1 MAIISILSL
10 KTAYTKGRNIMA
22 LPPDS
27 IIINRKK
34 NSIIDSLFDSDDLE
48 PIVTKPKKSKK
59 SFQHELPEEPETE
72 SHRAL
77 ALQILGIFLALSS
90 VLLLLAL
97 ISYTPKDEANAD
109 MTLYDILSVL
119 KGDPAMQAK
128 SDTTQ
133 NWLGLFGAVFSHMMF
148 NGAIGYVG
156 IVFPFLGLLWS
167 KDVFFMGRIASRTL
181 KFTGLILLIT
191 GMVSGLLGTMQQIIP
206 SMANEWSGVLGQ
218 FEAFV
223 LSSLIGKVGSL
234 LFFMVALFL
243 TITLG
248 FGISI
253 KTTIETIIS
262 GFMKLSF
269 FIDKGIDVIQK
280 KKVPE
285 DRHPTEYI
293 EEEGLCIP
301 QTNKAV
307 FSPEP
312 DDEPAKII
320 RKRTQGLNQT
330 HNIDTDFSHKAPII
344 IRGQEQLEEEPM
356 FINVTRKQRAVPK
369 KTEPLPTIPVH
380 FKKEVQDSEMNE
392 HANSPLLTLN
402 VQEPIFNT
410 EDMSERDIEKV
421 RSLMQDEEISYEPP
435 TLDLLTQQH
444 EYVIN
449 VDDEELKEN
458 ARLLQEKLRTFKIEI
473 NDLQVTPGPVVTQY
487 EFVPAAG
494 IKISQIENLSDDIA
508 LALKARGIRIIA
520 PVPGRGTVAIE
531 IPNHNPSMVLF
542 SSIIKSSKF
551 HDVEQRLPL
560 ALGKTISGE
569 VYCAD
574 LTKMP
579 HLLIAGSTGAGK
591 SVGINTVICS
601 LLYKMH
607 PRDLKF
613 VIIDPK
619 RVEMTYYGL
628 MRNHFLALS
637 PDVDEQIITLPQN
650 AVAVLKSLCNEMM
663 NRYDIL
669 AKVGQR
675 NIVDYNTKL
684 AEGKFKESELELKK
698 LPYIVCII
706 DELADL
712 MLTAG
717 KEVEE
722 PIIRLA
728 QLARAVGIHM
738 IIATQRPSVD
748 VITGL
753 IKANFPARISYQV
766 ASKID
771 SRTIIDGTGADQL
784 LGNGDMLYLPG
795 GAPKPLRIQ
804 NSFLSTDEVENI
816 CMHIANQKGYSTPYM
831 LPTAIDKSAGLY
843 GGGSDSRDEL
853 FADAA
858 RIVVR
863 HQQGSTSL
871 LQRYLKVGYARAARI
886 MDELESAGIVGGP
899 NGSKGREVM
908 LDSEMELE
916 AYL

>member
-1 MAIISILSL
+1 
-10 KTAYTKGRNIMA
+10 
-22 LPPDS
+22 
-27 IIINRKK
+27 
-34 NSIIDSLFDSDDLE
+34 
-48 PIVTKPKKSKK
+48 
-59 SFQHELPEEPETE
+59 
-72 SHRAL
+72 
-77 ALQILGIFLALSS
+77 
-90 VLLLLAL
+90 
-97 ISYTPKDEANAD
+97 
-109 MTLYDILSVL
+109 
-119 KGDPAMQAK
+119 
-128 SDTTQ
+128 
-133 NWLGLFGAVFSHMMF
+133 
-148 NGAIGYVG
+148 
-156 IVFPFLGLLWS
+156 
-167 KDVFFMGRIASRTL
+167 
-181 KFTGLILLIT
+181 
-191 GMVSGLLGTMQQIIP
+191 
-206 SMANEWSGVLGQ
+206 
-218 FEAFV
+218 
-223 LSSLIGKVGSL
+223 
-234 LFFMVALFL
+234 
-243 TITLG
+243 
-248 FGISI
+248 
-253 KTTIETIIS
+253 
-262 GFMKLSF
+262 MKLSII
-269 FIDKGIDVIQK
+269 IDKGIDLLQK
-280 KKVPE
+280 KKISE
-285 DRHPTEYI
+285 EIDTEYN
-293 EEEGLCIP
+293 EEENSSVQ
-301 QTNKAV
+301 QTNKAIY
-307 FSPEP
+307 SPEP
-312 DDEPAKII
+312 DEEPAKII
-320 RKRTQGLNQT
+320 RKRTQGIAQPYSAETEFSNQ
-330 HNIDTDFSHKAPII
+330 APII

-356 FINVTRKQRAVPK
+356 FVNVTKKQRAVPK
-369 KTEPLPTIPVH
+369 KTEPLPTIPVQ
-380 FKKEVQDSEMNE
+380 FKKDIQHFEDIE
-392 HANSPLLTLN
+392 HDNSPSLTLN
-402 VQEPIFNT
+402 VQEPIINT
-410 EDMSERDIEKV
+410 EDMSERDIAKV
-421 RSLMQDEEISYEPP
+421 RSMIQDEEISYEPP
-435 TLDLLTQQH
+435 TLDLLTQQNEH
-444 EYVIN
+444 VIN

-574 LTKMP
+574 LAKMP

-698 LPYIVCII
+698 LPYIVCVI

-795 GAPKPLRIQ
+795 GAPKPVRIQ

-816 CMHIANQKGYSTPYM
+816 CRHIENQQGYSTPYM

-853 FADAA
+853 FPDAA

-886 MDELESAGIVGGP
+886 MDELESAGIVGAP

>member
-1 MAIISILSL
+1 
-10 KTAYTKGRNIMA
+10 MA

-48 PIVTKPKKSKK
+48 PIVSKPKKSKK
-59 SFQHELPEEPETE
+59 SSQPELPEEPETE

-77 ALQILGIFLALSS
+77 AMQILGIFMALSS

-109 MTLYDILSVL
+109 MTLYDIIAVL

-133 NWLGLFGAVFSHMMF
+133 NWLGLFGAVFSHLMF
-148 NGAIGYVG
+148 NGAIGYVA

-167 KDVFFMGRIASRTL
+167 KDVFFMERIASRTL
-181 KFTGLILLIT
+181 KFTGLILLIA
-191 GMVSGLLGTMQQIIP
+191 GVMSGLLGTMQQIIP
-206 SMANEWSGVLGQ
+206 SMANEWSGVFGQ

-234 LFFMVALFL
+234 LFFVVALFL

-253 KTTIETIIS
+253 KTSIETIIS
-262 GFMKLSF
+262 GFMKLSI
-269 FIDKGIDVIQK
+269 FIDKGIDFIQK
-280 KKVPE
+280 KKVAE
-285 DRHPTEYI
+285 EIDTEFK
-293 EEEGLCIP
+293 EEEDSFVQ
-301 QTNKAV
+301 QTNKAI

-320 RKRTQGLNQT
+320 RKKTQGLMQTSTVETDISNQ
-330 HNIDTDFSHKAPII
+330 APII

-356 FINVTRKQRAVPK
+356 FVNITKKQRAVPK
-369 KTEPLPTIPVH
+369 KTEPLPTIPVQ
-380 FKKEVQDSEMNE
+380 FKKDIQHFEDIE
-392 HANSPLLTLN
+392 HDNSPSLTLN
-402 VQEPIFNT
+402 VQEPIINT
-410 EDMSERDIEKV
+410 EDMSERDIAKV
-421 RSLMQDEEISYEPP
+421 RSMIHDEEISYEPP
-435 TLDLLTQQH
+435 TLDLLTQQNEH
-444 EYVIN
+444 VIN

-574 LTKMP
+574 LAKMP

-698 LPYIVCII
+698 LPYIVCVI

-795 GAPKPLRIQ
+795 GAPKPVRIQ

-816 CMHIANQKGYSTPYM
+816 CMHIANQQGYTTPYM

-853 FADAA
+853 FPDAA

-886 MDELESAGIVGGP
+886 MDELESAGIVGAP

>member
-1 MAIISILSL
+1 
-10 KTAYTKGRNIMA
+10 MA

-48 PIVTKPKKSKK
+48 PIVSKPNKSKK
-59 SFQHELPEEPETE
+59 SSQPELPEEPETE

-77 ALQILGIFLALSS
+77 AMQILGIFMALSS

-109 MTLYDILSVL
+109 MTLYDIIAVL

-133 NWLGLFGAVFSHMMF
+133 NWLGLFGAVFSHLMF
-148 NGAIGYVG
+148 NGAIGYVA

-167 KDVFFMGRIASRTL
+167 KDVFFMERIASRTL
-181 KFTGLILLIT
+181 KFTGLILLIS
-191 GMVSGLLGTMQQIIP
+191 GMISGLLGTMQQIIP
-206 SMANEWSGVLGQ
+206 SMANEWSGVFGQ

-234 LFFMVALFL
+234 LFFIVALFL

-253 KTTIETIIS
+253 KTSIETIIS
-262 GFMKLSF
+262 GFMKLSI
-269 FIDKGIDVIQK
+269 FIDKGIDFIQK
-280 KKVPE
+280 KKVQE
-285 DRHPTEYI
+285 EIDSESI
-293 EEEGLCIP
+293 EEEDSSVQ

-320 RKRTQGLNQT
+320 RKRTQGLMPT
-330 HNIDTDFSHKAPII
+330 PTAEADFSNQAPII

-356 FINVTRKQRAVPK
+356 FVNVTKKQRAVPK
-369 KTEPLPTIPVH
+369 KTEPLPTIPVQ
-380 FKKEVQDSEMNE
+380 FKKDIQHFEDIE
-392 HANSPLLTLN
+392 HDNSPSLTLN
-402 VQEPIFNT
+402 VQEPIINT
-410 EDMSERDIEKV
+410 EDMSERDIAKV
-421 RSLMQDEEISYEPP
+421 RSMIHDEEISYEPP
-435 TLDLLTQQH
+435 TLDLLTQQNEH
-444 EYVIN
+444 VIN

-574 LTKMP
+574 LAKMP

-698 LPYIVCII
+698 LPYIVCVI

-795 GAPKPLRIQ
+795 GAPKPVRIQ

-816 CMHIANQKGYSTPYM
+816 CMHIANQQGYTTPYM

-853 FADAA
+853 FPDAA

-886 MDELESAGIVGGP
+886 MDELESAGIVGAP

>member
-1 MAIISILSL
+1 
-10 KTAYTKGRNIMA
+10 MA

-34 NSIIDSLFDSDDLE
+34 NSIIDSLFESDDVD
-48 PIVTKPKKSKK
+48 PIVSKPKKSKK
-59 SFQHELPEEPETE
+59 TVQPEMPNEQEPE

-77 ALQILGIFLALSS
+77 AMQILGIFMAMSS
-90 VLLLLAL
+90 VLLFLAL

-109 MTLYDILSVL
+109 MTVYDIISVL

-133 NWLGLFGAVFSHMMF
+133 NWLGLFGAVFSHLMF
-148 NGAIGYVG
+148 NGAIGYIG
-156 IVFPFLGLLWS
+156 IIFPFLGLIWA
-167 KDVFFMGRIASRTL
+167 KDVFFIERVASKTL
-181 KFTGLILLIT
+181 KFTGLMIVIA
-191 GMVSGLLGTMQQIIP
+191 GMISGLFGTLQLIFS
-206 SMANEWSGVLGQ
+206 SMPNEWSGVLGQ
-218 FEAFV
+218 FEAYV
-223 LSSLIGKVGSL
+223 LSSLIGKIGSL
-234 LFFMVALFL
+234 LLFMVALFL
-243 TITLG
+243 TISLG

-253 KTTIETIIS
+253 KTTIEYIIS
-262 GFMKLSF
+262 GFTKLSII
-269 FIDKGIDVIQK
+269 IDKGLDFFMK
-280 KKVPE
+280 KNPDMELHDTLEE
-285 DRHPTEYI
+285 DLS
-293 EEEGLCIP
+293 EEEKTVSAKRIYM
-301 QTNKAV
+301 A
-307 FSPEP
+307 PEE
-312 DDEPAKII
+312 DEEPARII
-320 RKRTQGLNQT
+320 RKRTQGLSLTNSMDIDST
-330 HNIDTDFSHKAPII
+330 HQSPLI
-344 IRGQEQLEEEPM
+344 IRGQNHIEDEPM
-356 FINVTRKQRAVPK
+356 FVSIAKKERPMPK
-369 KTEPLPTIPVH
+369 KTEPLTTIPVQVQ
-380 FKKEVQDSEMNE
+380 KEKEAFQEIEGD
-392 HANSPLLTLN
+392 NSPSLTLN
-402 VQEPIFNT
+402 VQEPIINT
-410 EDMSERDIEKV
+410 EDMTERDIAKV
-421 RSLMQDEEISYEPP
+421 RSMLHDEEISYEPP

-444 EYVIN
+444 EHVIN

-574 LTKMP
+574 LAKMP

-650 AVAVLKSLCNEMM
+650 AVTVLKSLCNEMM

-684 AEGKFKESELELKK
+684 AEGKFKDSELELKK
-698 LPYIVCII
+698 LPYIVCVI

-795 GAPKPLRIQ
+795 GAPKPVRIQ

-816 CMHIANQKGYSTPYM
+816 CMHIANQQGYTTPYM
-831 LPTAIDKSAGLY
+831 LPTAIDKNASVL

-858 RIVVR
+858 RVVVR

-886 MDELESAGIVGGP
+886 MDELEAAGIVGAP

>member
-1 MAIISILSL
+1 
-10 KTAYTKGRNIMA
+10 MA

-34 NSIIDSLFDSDDLE
+34 NSIIDSLFDSDDLD

-59 SFQHELPEEPETE
+59 SSQPELPEEPGTE
-72 SHRAL
+72 SQRAL
-77 ALQILGIFLALSS
+77 AMQILGIFMALSS

-109 MTLYDILSVL
+109 MTLYDIIAVL

-148 NGAIGYVG
+148 NGAIGYIA

-167 KDVFFMGRIASRTL
+167 KDMFFMERIASRTL
-181 KFTGLILLIT
+181 KFTGLILLIA
-191 GMVSGLLGTMQQIIP
+191 GMISGLLGTMQQIIP

-262 GFMKLSF
+262 GFMKLSII
-269 FIDKGIDVIQK
+269 IDKGIDLLQK
-280 KKVPE
+280 KKISE
-285 DRHPTEYI
+285 EIDTEYN
-293 EEEGLCIP
+293 EEENSSVQ
-301 QTNKAV
+301 QTNKAIY
-307 FSPEP
+307 SPEP
-312 DDEPAKII
+312 DEEPAKII
-320 RKRTQGLNQT
+320 RKRTQGIAQQYSAE
-330 HNIDTDFSHKAPII
+330 TDFSNQAPII

-356 FINVTRKQRAVPK
+356 FVNIAKKQRAVPK
-369 KTEPLPTIPVH
+369 KTDPLPTIPVQ
-380 FKKEVQDSEMNE
+380 FKKDIQDSEVMN
-392 HANSPLLTLN
+392 HDNSPSLTLN
-402 VQEPIFNT
+402 VQEPIINT
-410 EDMSERDIEKV
+410 EDMSERDIAKV
-421 RSLMQDEEISYEPP
+421 RSMMQDEEISYEPP

-444 EYVIN
+444 EHVIN

-574 LTKMP
+574 LAKMP

-698 LPYIVCII
+698 LPYIVCVI

-795 GAPKPLRIQ
+795 GAPKPVRIQ

-816 CMHIANQKGYSTPYM
+816 CMHIANQQGYTTPYM

-853 FADAA
+853 FPDAA

-886 MDELESAGIVGGP
+886 MDELESAGIVGAP

>member
-1 MAIISILSL
+1 
-10 KTAYTKGRNIMA
+10 MA

-34 NSIIDSLFDSDDLE
+34 NSIIDSLFDSDDLD

-59 SFQHELPEEPETE
+59 SSQPELPEEPGTE
-72 SHRAL
+72 SQRAL
-77 ALQILGIFLALSS
+77 AMQILGIFMALSS

-109 MTLYDILSVL
+109 MTLYDIIAVL

-148 NGAIGYVG
+148 NGAIGYVA

-167 KDVFFMGRIASRTL
+167 KDMFFMERIASRTL
-181 KFTGLILLIT
+181 KFTGLILLIA
-191 GMVSGLLGTMQQIIP
+191 GMISGLLGTMQQIIP

-234 LFFMVALFL
+234 LFFLVALFL

-262 GFMKLSF
+262 GFMKLSII
-269 FIDKGIDVIQK
+269 IDKGIDLLQK
-280 KKVPE
+280 KKISE
-285 DRHPTEYI
+285 EIDTEYN
-293 EEEGLCIP
+293 EEENSSVQ
-301 QTNKAV
+301 QTNKAIY
-307 FSPEP
+307 SPEP
-312 DDEPAKII
+312 DEEPAKII
-320 RKRTQGLNQT
+320 RKRTQGIAQPYSAETEFSNQ
-330 HNIDTDFSHKAPII
+330 APII

-356 FINVTRKQRAVPK
+356 FVNIAKKQRAVPK
-369 KTEPLPTIPVH
+369 KTDPLPTIPVQ
-380 FKKEVQDSEMNE
+380 FKKDIQDSEVMN
-392 HANSPLLTLN
+392 HDNSPSLTLN
-402 VQEPIFNT
+402 VQEPIINT
-410 EDMSERDIEKV
+410 EDMSERDIAKV
-421 RSLMQDEEISYEPP
+421 RSMMQDEEISYEPP

-444 EYVIN
+444 EHVIN

-574 LTKMP
+574 LAKMP

-698 LPYIVCII
+698 LPYIVCVI

-795 GAPKPLRIQ
+795 GAPKPVRIQ

-816 CMHIANQKGYSTPYM
+816 CRHIENQQGYSTPYM

-853 FADAA
+853 FPDAA

-886 MDELESAGIVGGP
+886 MDELESAGIVGAP

>member
-1 MAIISILSL
+1 
-10 KTAYTKGRNIMA
+10 MA

-34 NSIIDSLFDSDDLE
+34 NSIIDSLFDSDELE
-48 PIVTKPKKSKK
+48 PIISKPKKSKK
-59 SFQHELPEEPETE
+59 SSQPELPEEPETE

-77 ALQILGIFLALSS
+77 AMQILGIFMALSS

-109 MTLYDILSVL
+109 MTLYDIIAVL

-133 NWLGLFGAVFSHMMF
+133 NWLGLFGAVFSHLMF
-148 NGAIGYVG
+148 NGAIGYVA

-167 KDVFFMGRIASRTL
+167 KDVFFMERIASRTL
-181 KFTGLILLIT
+181 KFTGLILLIS
-191 GMVSGLLGTMQQIIP
+191 GMISGLLGTMQQIIP
-206 SMANEWSGVLGQ
+206 SMANEWCGVFGQ

-234 LFFMVALFL
+234 LFFIVALFL

-253 KTTIETIIS
+253 KTSIETIIS
-262 GFMKLSF
+262 GFMKLSIV
-269 FIDKGIDVIQK
+269 IDKGIDFIQK
-280 KKVPE
+280 KKVAE
-285 DRHPTEYI
+285 ETDIEFK
-293 EEEGLCIP
+293 EEEDSFVQ
-301 QTNKAV
+301 QTKKAI

-320 RKRTQGLNQT
+320 RKRTQGLTQT
-330 HNIDTDFSHKAPII
+330 STTETDFSNQAPII

-356 FINVTRKQRAVPK
+356 FVNITKKQRAVPK
-369 KTEPLPTIPVH
+369 KTEPLPTIPVQ
-380 FKKEVQDSEMNE
+380 FKKDIQHFEDLEQD
-392 HANSPLLTLN
+392 NSPSLTLN
-402 VQEPIFNT
+402 VQEPIINT
-410 EDMSERDIEKV
+410 EDMSERDIAKV
-421 RSLMQDEEISYEPP
+421 RSMIQDEEISYEPP
-435 TLDLLTQQH
+435 TLDLLTQQNEH
-444 EYVIN
+444 VIN

-574 LTKMP
+574 LAKMP

-698 LPYIVCII
+698 LPYIVCVI

-795 GAPKPLRIQ
+795 GAPKPVRIQ

-816 CMHIANQKGYSTPYM
+816 CMHIANQQGYTTPYM

-853 FADAA
+853 FPDAA

-886 MDELESAGIVGGP
+886 MDELESAGIVGAP

>member
-1 MAIISILSL
+1 
-10 KTAYTKGRNIMA
+10 MA

-34 NSIIDSLFDSDDLE
+34 NSIIDSLFDSDDLD
-48 PIVTKPKKSKK
+48 PIVSKPKKSKK
-59 SFQHELPEEPETE
+59 SSQPELPEEPGTE
-72 SHRAL
+72 SQRAL
-77 ALQILGIFLALSS
+77 AMQILGIFMALSS

-109 MTLYDILSVL
+109 MTLYDIIAVL

-148 NGAIGYVG
+148 NGAIGYIA

-167 KDVFFMGRIASRTL
+167 KDMFFMERIASRTL
-181 KFTGLILLIT
+181 KFTGLILLIA
-191 GMVSGLLGTMQQIIP
+191 GMISGLLGTMQQIIP

-234 LFFMVALFL
+234 LFFLVALFL

-253 KTTIETIIS
+253 KNSIETIIS
-262 GFMKLSF
+262 GFMKLSII
-269 FIDKGIDVIQK
+269 IDKGIDLLQK
-280 KKVPE
+280 KKISE
-285 DRHPTEYI
+285 EIDTEYN
-293 EEEGLCIP
+293 EEENSSVQ
-301 QTNKAV
+301 QTNKAIY
-307 FSPEP
+307 SPEP
-312 DDEPAKII
+312 DEEPAKII
-320 RKRTQGLNQT
+320 RKRTQGIAQPYSAETEFSNQ
-330 HNIDTDFSHKAPII
+330 APII

-356 FINVTRKQRAVPK
+356 FVNIAKKQRAVPK
-369 KTEPLPTIPVH
+369 KTDPLPTIPVQ
-380 FKKEVQDSEMNE
+380 FKKDIQDSEVMN
-392 HANSPLLTLN
+392 HDNSPSLTLN
-402 VQEPIFNT
+402 VQEPIINT
-410 EDMSERDIEKV
+410 EDMSERDIAKV
-421 RSLMQDEEISYEPP
+421 RSMMQDEEISYEPP

-444 EYVIN
+444 EHVIN

-574 LTKMP
+574 LAKMP

-698 LPYIVCII
+698 LPYIVCVI

-795 GAPKPLRIQ
+795 GAPKPVRIQ

-816 CMHIANQKGYSTPYM
+816 CRHIENQQGYSTPYM

-853 FADAA
+853 FPDAA

-886 MDELESAGIVGGP
+886 MDELESAGIVGAP

>member
-1 MAIISILSL
+1 
-10 KTAYTKGRNIMA
+10 MA

-48 PIVTKPKKSKK
+48 PIVSKPKKSKK
-59 SFQHELPEEPETE
+59 SSQPELPEEPETE

-77 ALQILGIFLALSS
+77 AMQILGIFMALSS

-109 MTLYDILSVL
+109 MTLYDIIAVL

-133 NWLGLFGAVFSHMMF
+133 NWLGLFGAVFSHLMF
-148 NGAIGYVG
+148 NGAIGYVA
-156 IVFPFLGLLWS
+156 IIFPFLGLLWS
-167 KDVFFMGRIASRTL
+167 KDVFFMERIASRTL
-181 KFTGLILLIT
+181 KFTGLILLIS
-191 GMVSGLLGTMQQIIP
+191 GMISGLLGTMQQIIP
-206 SMANEWSGVLGQ
+206 SMANEWSGVFGQ

-253 KTTIETIIS
+253 KTSIETIIS
-262 GFMKLSF
+262 GFMKLSIV
-269 FIDKGIDVIQK
+269 IDKGIDFIQK
-280 KKVPE
+280 KKVQE
-285 DRHPTEYI
+285 EIDSEFI
-293 EEEGLCIP
+293 EEEDSSVQ

-320 RKRTQGLNQT
+320 RKRTQGLTQT
-330 HNIDTDFSHKAPII
+330 STAETDFSNQAPII
-344 IRGQEQLEEEPM
+344 IRGQEQFEEEPM
-356 FINVTRKQRAVPK
+356 FVNVTKKQRAVPK
-369 KTEPLPTIPVH
+369 KTEPLPTIPVQ
-380 FKKEVQDSEMNE
+380 FKKDIQHFEDIE
-392 HANSPLLTLN
+392 HDNSPSLTLN
-402 VQEPIFNT
+402 VQEPIINT
-410 EDMSERDIEKV
+410 EDMSERDIAKV
-421 RSLMQDEEISYEPP
+421 RSMIQDEEISYEPP
-435 TLDLLTQQH
+435 TLDLLTQQNEH
-444 EYVIN
+444 VIN

-574 LTKMP
+574 LAKMP

-698 LPYIVCII
+698 LPYIVCVI

-795 GAPKPLRIQ
+795 GAPKPVRIQ

-816 CMHIANQKGYSTPYM
+816 CMHIANQQGYTTPYM

-853 FADAA
+853 FPDAA

-886 MDELESAGIVGGP
+886 MDELESAGIVGAP

>member
-1 MAIISILSL
+1 
-10 KTAYTKGRNIMA
+10 MA

-34 NSIIDSLFDSDDLE
+34 NSIIDSLFDSDDLD

-59 SFQHELPEEPETE
+59 SSQPELPEEPGTE
-72 SHRAL
+72 SQRAL
-77 ALQILGIFLALSS
+77 AMQILGIFMALSS

-109 MTLYDILSVL
+109 MTLYDIIAVL

-148 NGAIGYVG
+148 NGAIGYIA

-167 KDVFFMGRIASRTL
+167 KDMFFMERIASRTL
-181 KFTGLILLIT
+181 KFTGLILLIA
-191 GMVSGLLGTMQQIIP
+191 GMISGLLGTMQQIIP

-234 LFFMVALFL
+234 LFFLVALFL

-262 GFMKLSF
+262 GFMKLSII
-269 FIDKGIDVIQK
+269 IDKGIDLLQK
-280 KKVPE
+280 KKISE
-285 DRHPTEYI
+285 EIDTEYN
-293 EEEGLCIP
+293 EEENSSVQ
-301 QTNKAV
+301 QTNKAIY
-307 FSPEP
+307 SPEP
-312 DDEPAKII
+312 DEEPAKII
-320 RKRTQGLNQT
+320 RKRTQGIAQPYSAETEFSNQ
-330 HNIDTDFSHKAPII
+330 APII

-356 FINVTRKQRAVPK
+356 FVNVTKKQRAVPK
-369 KTEPLPTIPVH
+369 KTEPLPTIPVQ
-380 FKKEVQDSEMNE
+380 FKKDIQHFEDIE
-392 HANSPLLTLN
+392 HDNSPSLTLN
-402 VQEPIFNT
+402 VQEPIINT
-410 EDMSERDIEKV
+410 EDMSERDIAKV
-421 RSLMQDEEISYEPP
+421 RSMIQDEEISYEPP
-435 TLDLLTQQH
+435 TLDLLTQQNEH
-444 EYVIN
+444 VIN

-574 LTKMP
+574 LAKMP

-698 LPYIVCII
+698 LPYIVCVI

-795 GAPKPLRIQ
+795 GAPKPVRIQ

-816 CMHIANQKGYSTPYM
+816 CRHIENQQGYSTPYM

-853 FADAA
+853 FPDAA

-886 MDELESAGIVGGP
+886 MDELESAGIVGAP

>member
-1 MAIISILSL
+1 
-10 KTAYTKGRNIMA
+10 MA

-34 NSIIDSLFDSDDLE
+34 NSIIDSLFDSDELE
-48 PIVTKPKKSKK
+48 PIISKPKKSKK
-59 SFQHELPEEPETE
+59 SSQPELPEEPETE

-77 ALQILGIFLALSS
+77 AMQILGIFMALSS

-109 MTLYDILSVL
+109 MTLYDIIAVL

-133 NWLGLFGAVFSHMMF
+133 NWLGLFGAVFSHLMF
-148 NGAIGYVG
+148 NGAIGYVA

-167 KDVFFMGRIASRTL
+167 KDVFFMERIASRTL
-181 KFTGLILLIT
+181 KFTGLILLIS
-191 GMVSGLLGTMQQIIP
+191 GMISGLLGTMQQIIP
-206 SMANEWSGVLGQ
+206 SMANEWSGVFGQ

-234 LFFMVALFL
+234 LFFIVALFL

-253 KTTIETIIS
+253 KTSIETIIS
-262 GFMKLSF
+262 GFMKLLIV
-269 FIDKGIDVIQK
+269 IDKGIDFIQK
-280 KKVPE
+280 KKVAE
-285 DRHPTEYI
+285 ETDIEFK
-293 EEEGLCIP
+293 EEEDSSVQ
-301 QTNKAV
+301 QTNKAI

-320 RKRTQGLNQT
+320 RKRTQGLTQT
-330 HNIDTDFSHKAPII
+330 STTETDFSNHAPII

-356 FINVTRKQRAVPK
+356 FVNITKKQRAVPK
-369 KTEPLPTIPVH
+369 KTEPLPTIPVQ
-380 FKKEVQDSEMNE
+380 FKKDIQHFEDLEQD
-392 HANSPLLTLN
+392 NSPSLTLN
-402 VQEPIFNT
+402 VQEPIINT
-410 EDMSERDIEKV
+410 EDMSERDIAKV
-421 RSLMQDEEISYEPP
+421 RSMIQDEEISYEPP
-435 TLDLLTQQH
+435 TLDLLTQQNEH
-444 EYVIN
+444 VIN

-574 LTKMP
+574 LAKMP

-698 LPYIVCII
+698 LPYIVCVI

-795 GAPKPLRIQ
+795 GAPKPVRIQ

-816 CMHIANQKGYSTPYM
+816 CRHIENQQGYSTPYM

-853 FADAA
+853 FPDAA

-886 MDELESAGIVGGP
+886 MDELESAGIVGAP

>member
-1 MAIISILSL
+1 MI
-10 KTAYTKGRNIMA
+10 
-22 LPPDS
+22 
-27 IIINRKK
+27 
-34 NSIIDSLFDSDDLE
+34 
-48 PIVTKPKKSKK
+48 
-59 SFQHELPEEPETE
+59 
-72 SHRAL
+72 
-77 ALQILGIFLALSS
+77 
-90 VLLLLAL
+90 
-97 ISYTPKDEANAD
+97 
-109 MTLYDILSVL
+109 
-119 KGDPAMQAK
+119 
-128 SDTTQ
+128 
-133 NWLGLFGAVFSHMMF
+133 
-148 NGAIGYVG
+148 
-156 IVFPFLGLLWS
+156 
-167 KDVFFMGRIASRTL
+167 
-181 KFTGLILLIT
+181 
-191 GMVSGLLGTMQQIIP
+191 SGLLGTMQQIIP

-262 GFMKLSF
+262 GFMKLSII
-269 FIDKGIDVIQK
+269 IDKGIDLLQK
-280 KKVPE
+280 KKISE
-285 DRHPTEYI
+285 EIDTEYN
-293 EEEGLCIP
+293 EEENSSVQ
-301 QTNKAV
+301 QTNKAIY
-307 FSPEP
+307 SPEP
-312 DDEPAKII
+312 DEEPAKII
-320 RKRTQGLNQT
+320 RKRTQGIAQPYSAETEFSNQ
-330 HNIDTDFSHKAPII
+330 APII

-356 FINVTRKQRAVPK
+356 FVNVTKKQRAVPK
-369 KTEPLPTIPVH
+369 KTEPLPTIPVQ
-380 FKKEVQDSEMNE
+380 FKKDIQHFEDIE
-392 HANSPLLTLN
+392 HDNSPSLTLN
-402 VQEPIFNT
+402 VQEPIINT
-410 EDMSERDIEKV
+410 EDMSERDIAKV
-421 RSLMQDEEISYEPP
+421 RSMIQDEEISYEPP
-435 TLDLLTQQH
+435 TLDLLTQQNEH
-444 EYVIN
+444 VIN

-574 LTKMP
+574 LAKMP

-698 LPYIVCII
+698 LPYIVCVI

-795 GAPKPLRIQ
+795 GAPKPVRIQ

-816 CMHIANQKGYSTPYM
+816 CMHIANQQGYSTPYM

-853 FADAA
+853 FPDAA

-886 MDELESAGIVGGP
+886 MDELESAGIVGAP

>member
-1 MAIISILSL
+1 
-10 KTAYTKGRNIMA
+10 MA

-34 NSIIDSLFDSDDLE
+34 NSIIDSLFDSDDLD

-59 SFQHELPEEPETE
+59 SSQPELPEEPGNE
-72 SHRAL
+72 SQRAL
-77 ALQILGIFLALSS
+77 AMQILGIFMALSS

-109 MTLYDILSVL
+109 MTLYDIIAVL

-148 NGAIGYVG
+148 NGAIGYIA

-167 KDVFFMGRIASRTL
+167 KDMFFMERIASRTL
-181 KFTGLILLIT
+181 KFTGLILLIA
-191 GMVSGLLGTMQQIIP
+191 GMISGLLGTIQQIIP

-234 LFFMVALFL
+234 LFFLVALFL

-262 GFMKLSF
+262 GFMKLSII
-269 FIDKGIDVIQK
+269 IDKGIDLLQK
-280 KKVPE
+280 KK
-285 DRHPTEYI
+285 I
-293 EEEGLCIP
+293 AEEVLVEFNEEVDSSIQ

-307 FSPEP
+307 YSPEP
-312 DDEPAKII
+312 DEEPAKII
-320 RKRTQGLNQT
+320 RKRTQGIAQQYSAETEFSNQ
-330 HNIDTDFSHKAPII
+330 APII

-356 FINVTRKQRAVPK
+356 FVNIAKKQRAVPK
-369 KTEPLPTIPVH
+369 KTDPLPTIPVQ
-380 FKKEVQDSEMNE
+380 FKKDIQDSEVMN
-392 HANSPLLTLN
+392 HDNSPSLTLN
-402 VQEPIFNT
+402 VQEPIINT
-410 EDMSERDIEKV
+410 EDMSERDIAKV
-421 RSLMQDEEISYEPP
+421 RSMMQDEEISYEPP

-444 EYVIN
+444 EHVIN

-574 LTKMP
+574 LAKMP

-698 LPYIVCII
+698 LPYIVCVI

-795 GAPKPLRIQ
+795 GAPKPVRIQ

-816 CMHIANQKGYSTPYM
+816 CMHIANQQGYTTPYM

-853 FADAA
+853 FPDAA

-886 MDELESAGIVGGP
+886 MDELESAGIVGAP

>member
-1 MAIISILSL
+1 M
-10 KTAYTKGRNIMA
+10 
-22 LPPDS
+22 
-27 IIINRKK
+27 
-34 NSIIDSLFDSDDLE
+34 
-48 PIVTKPKKSKK
+48 
-59 SFQHELPEEPETE
+59 
-72 SHRAL
+72 
-77 ALQILGIFLALSS
+77 
-90 VLLLLAL
+90 
-97 ISYTPKDEANAD
+97 
-109 MTLYDILSVL
+109 
-119 KGDPAMQAK
+119 
-128 SDTTQ
+128 
-133 NWLGLFGAVFSHMMF
+133 
-148 NGAIGYVG
+148 
-156 IVFPFLGLLWS
+156 
-167 KDVFFMGRIASRTL
+167 
-181 KFTGLILLIT
+181 
-191 GMVSGLLGTMQQIIP
+191 
-206 SMANEWSGVLGQ
+206 
-218 FEAFV
+218 
-223 LSSLIGKVGSL
+223 
-234 LFFMVALFL
+234 
-243 TITLG
+243 
-248 FGISI
+248 
-253 KTTIETIIS
+253 
-262 GFMKLSF
+262 
-269 FIDKGIDVIQK
+269 
-280 KKVPE
+280 
-285 DRHPTEYI
+285 
-293 EEEGLCIP
+293 
-301 QTNKAV
+301 
-307 FSPEP
+307 
-312 DDEPAKII
+312 
-320 RKRTQGLNQT
+320 
-330 HNIDTDFSHKAPII
+330 
-344 IRGQEQLEEEPM
+344 
-356 FINVTRKQRAVPK
+356 
-369 KTEPLPTIPVH
+369 
-380 FKKEVQDSEMNE
+380 
-392 HANSPLLTLN
+392 
-402 VQEPIFNT
+402 
-410 EDMSERDIEKV
+410 
-421 RSLMQDEEISYEPP
+421 
-435 TLDLLTQQH
+435 
-444 EYVIN
+444 
-449 VDDEELKEN
+449 
-458 ARLLQEKLRTFKIEI
+458 
-473 NDLQVTPGPVVTQY
+473 VTQY

>member
-1 MAIISILSL
+1 
-10 KTAYTKGRNIMA
+10 MA

-34 NSIIDSLFDSDDLE
+34 NSIIDSLFESDDLE
-48 PIVTKPKKSKK
+48 PIVSKPKKSKK
-59 SFQHELPEEPETE
+59 SSQPELPEEPETE

-77 ALQILGIFLALSS
+77 AMQILGIFMALSS

-109 MTLYDILSVL
+109 MTLYDIIAVL

-133 NWLGLFGAVFSHMMF
+133 NWLGLFGAVFSHLMF
-148 NGAIGYVG
+148 NGAIGYVA

-167 KDVFFMGRIASRTL
+167 KDVFFMERIASRTL
-181 KFTGLILLIT
+181 KFTGLILLIA
-191 GMVSGLLGTMQQIIP
+191 GVMSGLLGTMQQIIP
-206 SMANEWSGVLGQ
+206 SMANEWSGVFGQ

-234 LFFMVALFL
+234 LFFVVALFL

-253 KTTIETIIS
+253 KTSIETIIS
-262 GFMKLSF
+262 GFMKLSN
-269 FIDKGIDVIQK
+269 FIDKGIDFIQK
-280 KKVPE
+280 KKVQE
-285 DRHPTEYI
+285 EIDSEFI
-293 EEEGLCIP
+293 EEEDSSVQ

-320 RKRTQGLNQT
+320 RKRTQGLTQT
-330 HNIDTDFSHKAPII
+330 STAETDFSNQAPII

-356 FINVTRKQRAVPK
+356 FVNITKKQRAVPK
-369 KTEPLPTIPVH
+369 KTEPLPTIPVQ
-380 FKKEVQDSEMNE
+380 FKKDIQHFEDIE
-392 HANSPLLTLN
+392 HDNSPSLTLN
-402 VQEPIFNT
+402 VQEPIINT
-410 EDMSERDIEKV
+410 EDMSERDIAKV
-421 RSLMQDEEISYEPP
+421 RSMIHDEEISYEPP
-435 TLDLLTQQH
+435 TLDLLTQQNEH
-444 EYVIN
+444 VIN

-574 LTKMP
+574 LAKMP

-698 LPYIVCII
+698 LPYIVCVI

-795 GAPKPLRIQ
+795 GAPKPVRIQ

-816 CMHIANQKGYSTPYM
+816 CMHIANQQGYTTPYM

-853 FADAA
+853 FPDAA

-886 MDELESAGIVGGP
+886 MDELESAGIVGAP

>member
-1 MAIISILSL
+1 
-10 KTAYTKGRNIMA
+10 MA

-48 PIVTKPKKSKK
+48 PIVSKPKKSKK
-59 SFQHELPEEPETE
+59 SSQPELPEEPETE

-77 ALQILGIFLALSS
+77 AMQILGIFMALSS

-109 MTLYDILSVL
+109 MTLYDIIAVL

-133 NWLGLFGAVFSHMMF
+133 NWLGLFGAVFSHLMF
-148 NGAIGYVG
+148 NGAIGYVA
-156 IVFPFLGLLWS
+156 IIFPFLGLLWS
-167 KDVFFMGRIASRTL
+167 KDVFFMERIASRTL
-181 KFTGLILLIT
+181 KFTGLILLIS
-191 GMVSGLLGTMQQIIP
+191 GMISGLLGTMQQIIP
-206 SMANEWSGVLGQ
+206 SMANEWSGVFGQ

-253 KTTIETIIS
+253 RTSIETIIS
-262 GFMKLSF
+262 GFMKLSN
-269 FIDKGIDVIQK
+269 FIDKGIDLIQK
-280 KKVPE
+280 KKVQE
-285 DRHPTEYI
+285 KIDSEFI
-293 EEEGLCIP
+293 EEEDSSVQ

-320 RKRTQGLNQT
+320 RKRTQGLMQT
-330 HNIDTDFSHKAPII
+330 STAVTDFSNQAPII

-356 FINVTRKQRAVPK
+356 FVNITKKQRAVPK
-369 KTEPLPTIPVH
+369 KTEPLPTIPVQ
-380 FKKEVQDSEMNE
+380 FKKDIQHFDDIE
-392 HANSPLLTLN
+392 HDNSPSLTLN
-402 VQEPIFNT
+402 VQEPIINT
-410 EDMSERDIEKV
+410 EDMSERDIAKV
-421 RSLMQDEEISYEPP
+421 RSMIHDEEISYEPP
-435 TLDLLTQQH
+435 TLDLLTQQNEH
-444 EYVIN
+444 VIN

-574 LTKMP
+574 LAKMP

-698 LPYIVCII
+698 LPYIVCVI

-795 GAPKPLRIQ
+795 GAPKPVRIQ

-816 CMHIANQKGYSTPYM
+816 CMHIANQQGYTTPYM

-853 FADAA
+853 FPDAA

-886 MDELESAGIVGGP
+886 MDELESAGIVGAP

>member
-1 MAIISILSL
+1 
-10 KTAYTKGRNIMA
+10 MA

-34 NSIIDSLFDSDDLE
+34 NSIIDSLFDSDEQEAL
-48 PIVTKPKKSKK
+48 ISKPKKSKK
-59 SFQHELPEEPETE
+59 AINQEPPEEPEMD
-72 SHRAL
+72 SHRML
-77 ALQILGIFLALSS
+77 AMQILGIFMALSS
-90 VLLLLAL
+90 VLLFLAL
-97 ISYTPKDEANAD
+97 ISYTAKDEANAD
-109 MTLYDILSVL
+109 MTLYDIIAVL

-148 NGAIGYVG
+148 NKAIGYVG
-156 IVFPFLGLLWS
+156 IFFPFIGLLWA
-167 KDVFFMGRIASRTL
+167 KDVFFTERIASRTL
-181 KFTGLILLIT
+181 KFTGLTLLI
-191 GMVSGLLGTMQQIIP
+191 SGLIAGLFGTFQLIIP

-218 FEAFV
+218 FESYV
-223 LSSLIGKVGSL
+223 LASLIGKVGSL
-234 LFFMVALFL
+234 LFFIVALFL

-253 KTTIETIIS
+253 KDTVQSIIS
-262 GFMKLSF
+262 AFMKLSM
-269 FIDKGIDVIQK
+269 FIDRAIDSVQK
-280 KKVPE
+280 KKMIEKEIPIE
-285 DRHPTEYI
+285 DI
-293 EEEGLCIP
+293 DEELPVIR
-301 QTNKAV
+301 TSKAMY
-307 FSPEP
+307 SPEYE
-312 DDEPAKII
+312 DEPARII
-320 RKRTQGLNQT
+320 RKRTQALKT
-330 HNIDTDFSHKAPII
+330 DSFDDTQSSSQGPVI
-344 IRGQEQLEEEPM
+344 IRGQEVIDEEPM
-356 FINVTRKQRAVPK
+356 FVNITKKQRVLPK
-369 KTEPLPTIPVH
+369 KTEPLPTIPVSI
-380 FKKEVQDSEMNE
+380 KKDIHQDEVQAANE
-392 HANSPLLTLN
+392 IEDAPLLTLN
-402 VQEPIFNT
+402 VQDPVINT
-410 EDMSERDIEKV
+410 EDMSERDIAKA
-421 RSLMQDEEISYEPP
+421 RSMMQDVEITYHAP

-444 EYVIN
+444 DSVIH

-574 LTKMP
+574 LAKMP

-607 PRDLKF
+607 PKDLKF

-628 MRNHFLALS
+628 LRNHFLALS

-684 AEGKFKESELELKK
+684 AEGKFKDSDLELKK
-698 LPYIVCII
+698 LPYIVCVI

-771 SRTIIDGTGADQL
+771 SRTIIDGPGADQL

-795 GAPKPLRIQ
+795 GAPKPVRIQ

-816 CMHIANQKGYSTPYM
+816 CMHIANQQGYTTPYM
-831 LPTAIDKSAGLY
+831 LPTAIDKSAGVF

-858 RIVVR
+858 RVVVR

-886 MDELESAGIVGGP
+886 MDELESAGIVGAP

-908 LDSEMELE
+908 IDSEMELE

>member
-1 MAIISILSL
+1 
-10 KTAYTKGRNIMA
+10 MA

-34 NSIIDSLFDSDDLE
+34 NSIIDSLFDSDDLD

-59 SFQHELPEEPETE
+59 SSQPELPEEPGTE
-72 SHRAL
+72 SQRAL
-77 ALQILGIFLALSS
+77 AMQILGIFMALSS

-109 MTLYDILSVL
+109 MTLYDIIAVL

-148 NGAIGYVG
+148 NGAIGYIA

-167 KDVFFMGRIASRTL
+167 KDMFFMERIASRTL
-181 KFTGLILLIT
+181 KFTGLILLIA
-191 GMVSGLLGTMQQIIP
+191 GMISGLLGTMQQIIP

-234 LFFMVALFL
+234 LFFLVALFL

-262 GFMKLSF
+262 GFMKLSII
-269 FIDKGIDVIQK
+269 IDKGIDLLQK
-280 KKVPE
+280 KKISE
-285 DRHPTEYI
+285 EIDTEYN
-293 EEEGLCIP
+293 EEENSSVQ
-301 QTNKAV
+301 QTNKAIY
-307 FSPEP
+307 SPEP
-312 DDEPAKII
+312 DEEPAKII
-320 RKRTQGLNQT
+320 RKRTQGIAQPYSAETEFSNQ
-330 HNIDTDFSHKAPII
+330 APII

-356 FINVTRKQRAVPK
+356 FVNVTKKQRAVPK
-369 KTEPLPTIPVH
+369 KTEPLPTIPVQ
-380 FKKEVQDSEMNE
+380 FKKDIQHFEDIE
-392 HANSPLLTLN
+392 HDNSPSLTLN
-402 VQEPIFNT
+402 VQEPIINT
-410 EDMSERDIEKV
+410 EDMSERDIAKV
-421 RSLMQDEEISYEPP
+421 RSMMQDEEISYEPP

-444 EYVIN
+444 EHVIN

-574 LTKMP
+574 LAKMP

-698 LPYIVCII
+698 LPYIVCVI

-795 GAPKPLRIQ
+795 GAPKPVRIQ

-816 CMHIANQKGYSTPYM
+816 CMHIANQQGYTTPYM

-853 FADAA
+853 FPDAA

-886 MDELESAGIVGGP
+886 MDELESAGIVGAP

>member
-1 MAIISILSL
+1 M
-10 KTAYTKGRNIMA
+10 
-22 LPPDS
+22 
-27 IIINRKK
+27 
-34 NSIIDSLFDSDDLE
+34 
-48 PIVTKPKKSKK
+48 
-59 SFQHELPEEPETE
+59 
-72 SHRAL
+72 
-77 ALQILGIFLALSS
+77 
-90 VLLLLAL
+90 
-97 ISYTPKDEANAD
+97 
-109 MTLYDILSVL
+109 
-119 KGDPAMQAK
+119 
-128 SDTTQ
+128 
-133 NWLGLFGAVFSHMMF
+133 
-148 NGAIGYVG
+148 
-156 IVFPFLGLLWS
+156 
-167 KDVFFMGRIASRTL
+167 FFMERIASRTL
-181 KFTGLILLIT
+181 KFTGLILLIA
-191 GMVSGLLGTMQQIIP
+191 GMISGLLGTMQQIIP

-234 LFFMVALFL
+234 LFFLVALFL

-253 KTTIETIIS
+253 KTTIETTIS
-262 GFMKLSF
+262 GFMKLSII
-269 FIDKGIDVIQK
+269 IDKGIDLLQK
-280 KKVPE
+280 KKISE
-285 DRHPTEYI
+285 EIDTEYN
-293 EEEGLCIP
+293 EEENSSVQ
-301 QTNKAV
+301 QTNKAIY
-307 FSPEP
+307 SPEP
-312 DDEPAKII
+312 DEEPAKII
-320 RKRTQGLNQT
+320 RKRTQGIAQPYSAETEFSNQ
-330 HNIDTDFSHKAPII
+330 APII

-356 FINVTRKQRAVPK
+356 FVNVTKKQRAVPK
-369 KTEPLPTIPVH
+369 KTEPLPTIPVQ
-380 FKKEVQDSEMNE
+380 FKKDIQHFEDIE
-392 HANSPLLTLN
+392 HDNSPSLTLN
-402 VQEPIFNT
+402 VQEPIINT
-410 EDMSERDIEKV
+410 EDMSERDIAKV
-421 RSLMQDEEISYEPP
+421 RSMIQDEEISYEPP
-435 TLDLLTQQH
+435 TLDLLTQQNEH
-444 EYVIN
+444 VIN

-574 LTKMP
+574 LAKMP

-684 AEGKFKESELELKK
+684 AEGKFNESELELKK
-698 LPYIVCII
+698 LPYIVCVI

-795 GAPKPLRIQ
+795 GAPKPVRIQ

-816 CMHIANQKGYSTPYM
+816 CMHIANQQGYSTPYM

-853 FADAA
+853 FPDAA

-886 MDELESAGIVGGP
+886 MDELESAGIVGAP

>member
-1 MAIISILSL
+1 
-10 KTAYTKGRNIMA
+10 MA

-48 PIVTKPKKSKK
+48 PIVSKPKKSKK
-59 SFQHELPEEPETE
+59 SSQPELPEEPETE

-77 ALQILGIFLALSS
+77 AMQILGIFMALSS

-109 MTLYDILSVL
+109 MTLYDIIAVL

-133 NWLGLFGAVFSHMMF
+133 NWLGLFGAVFSHLMF
-148 NGAIGYVG
+148 NGAIGYVA

-167 KDVFFMGRIASRTL
+167 KDVFFMERIASRTL
-181 KFTGLILLIT
+181 KFTGLILLIA
-191 GMVSGLLGTMQQIIP
+191 GVMSGLLGTMQQIIP
-206 SMANEWSGVLGQ
+206 SMANEWSGVFGQ

-234 LFFMVALFL
+234 LFFVVALFL

-253 KTTIETIIS
+253 KTSIETIIS
-262 GFMKLSF
+262 GFMKLSN
-269 FIDKGIDVIQK
+269 FIDKGIDFIQK
-280 KKVPE
+280 KKVAE
-285 DRHPTEYI
+285 EIDTEFK
-293 EEEGLCIP
+293 EEEDSFVQ
-301 QTNKAV
+301 QTNKAI

-320 RKRTQGLNQT
+320 RKKTQGLMQT
-330 HNIDTDFSHKAPII
+330 STVETDFSNQAPII

-356 FINVTRKQRAVPK
+356 FVNITKKQRAVPK
-369 KTEPLPTIPVH
+369 KTEPLPTIPVQ
-380 FKKEVQDSEMNE
+380 FKKDIQHFEDIE
-392 HANSPLLTLN
+392 HDNSPSLTLN
-402 VQEPIFNT
+402 VQEPIINT
-410 EDMSERDIEKV
+410 EDMSERDIAKV
-421 RSLMQDEEISYEPP
+421 RSMIHDEEISYEPP
-435 TLDLLTQQH
+435 TLDLLTQQNEH
-444 EYVIN
+444 VIN

-574 LTKMP
+574 LAKMP

-698 LPYIVCII
+698 LPYIVCVI

-795 GAPKPLRIQ
+795 GAPKPVRIQ

-816 CMHIANQKGYSTPYM
+816 CMHIANQQGYTTPYM

-853 FADAA
+853 FPDAA

-886 MDELESAGIVGGP
+886 MDELESAGIVGAP

>member
-1 MAIISILSL
+1 
-10 KTAYTKGRNIMA
+10 
-22 LPPDS
+22 
-27 IIINRKK
+27 
-34 NSIIDSLFDSDDLE
+34 
-48 PIVTKPKKSKK
+48 
-59 SFQHELPEEPETE
+59 
-72 SHRAL
+72 
-77 ALQILGIFLALSS
+77 

-109 MTLYDILSVL
+109 MTLYDIIAVL

-148 NGAIGYVG
+148 NGAIGYVA

-167 KDVFFMGRIASRTL
+167 KDVFFMERIASRTL

-191 GMVSGLLGTMQQIIP
+191 GIISGLLGTMQQIIP
-206 SMANEWSGVLGQ
+206 SMANEWSGVFGQ

-234 LFFMVALFL
+234 LFFMFALFL

-253 KTTIETIIS
+253 KTSIETIIS
-262 GFMKLSF
+262 GFLKLSV
-269 FIDKGIDVIQK
+269 FIDKGIDFIQK
-280 KKVPE
+280 KKVAEEKETELKEE
-285 DRHPTEYI
+285 DSYVQ
-293 EEEGLCIP
+293 
-301 QTNKAV
+301 QTNKAI

-320 RKRTQGLNQT
+320 RKRTQGLTQT
-330 HNIDTDFSHKAPII
+330 STAETDFSNQAPII

-356 FINVTRKQRAVPK
+356 FVNVTKKQRAVPK
-369 KTEPLPTIPVH
+369 KTEPLPTIPVQ
-380 FKKEVQDSEMNE
+380 FKKDIQHFEDIE
-392 HANSPLLTLN
+392 HDNSPSLTLN
-402 VQEPIFNT
+402 VQEPIINT
-410 EDMSERDIEKV
+410 EDMSERDIAKV
-421 RSLMQDEEISYEPP
+421 RSMIQDEEISYEPP
-435 TLDLLTQQH
+435 TLDLLTQQNEH
-444 EYVIN
+444 VIN

-574 LTKMP
+574 LAKMP

-619 RVEMTYYGL
+619 RVEMTY
-628 MRNHFLALS
+628 
-637 PDVDEQIITLPQN
+637 
-650 AVAVLKSLCNEMM
+650 
-663 NRYDIL
+663 
-669 AKVGQR
+669 
-675 NIVDYNTKL
+675 
-684 AEGKFKESELELKK
+684 
-698 LPYIVCII
+698 
-706 DELADL
+706 
-712 MLTAG
+712 
-717 KEVEE
+717 
-722 PIIRLA
+722 
-728 QLARAVGIHM
+728 
-738 IIATQRPSVD
+738 
-748 VITGL
+748 
-753 IKANFPARISYQV
+753 
-766 ASKID
+766 
-771 SRTIIDGTGADQL
+771 
-784 LGNGDMLYLPG
+784 
-795 GAPKPLRIQ
+795 
-804 NSFLSTDEVENI
+804 
-816 CMHIANQKGYSTPYM
+816 
-831 LPTAIDKSAGLY
+831 
-843 GGGSDSRDEL
+843 
-853 FADAA
+853 
-858 RIVVR
+858 
-863 HQQGSTSL
+863 
-871 LQRYLKVGYARAARI
+871 
-886 MDELESAGIVGGP
+886 
-899 NGSKGREVM
+899 
-908 LDSEMELE
+908 
-916 AYL
+916 

>member
-1 MAIISILSL
+1 
-10 KTAYTKGRNIMA
+10 MA

-34 NSIIDSLFDSDDLE
+34 NSIIDSLFDSDDLD
-48 PIVTKPKKSKK
+48 PIVSKPKKSKK
-59 SFQHELPEEPETE
+59 SSQPELPEEPGTE
-72 SHRAL
+72 SQRAL
-77 ALQILGIFLALSS
+77 AMQILGIFMALSS

-109 MTLYDILSVL
+109 MTLYDIIAVL

-148 NGAIGYVG
+148 NGAIGYIA

-167 KDVFFMGRIASRTL
+167 KDMFFMERIASRTL
-181 KFTGLILLIT
+181 KFTGLILLIA
-191 GMVSGLLGTMQQIIP
+191 GMISGLLGTMQQIIP

-234 LFFMVALFL
+234 LFFLVALFL

-262 GFMKLSF
+262 GFMKLSII
-269 FIDKGIDVIQK
+269 IDKGIDLLQK
-280 KKVPE
+280 KKISE
-285 DRHPTEYI
+285 EIDTEYN
-293 EEEGLCIP
+293 EEENSSVQ
-301 QTNKAV
+301 QTNKAIY
-307 FSPEP
+307 SPEP
-312 DDEPAKII
+312 DEEPAKII
-320 RKRTQGLNQT
+320 RKRTQGIAQPYSAETEFSNQ
-330 HNIDTDFSHKAPII
+330 APII

-356 FINVTRKQRAVPK
+356 FVNIAKKQRAVPK
-369 KTEPLPTIPVH
+369 KTDPLPTIPVQ
-380 FKKEVQDSEMNE
+380 FKKDIQDSEVMN
-392 HANSPLLTLN
+392 HDNSPSLTLN
-402 VQEPIFNT
+402 VQEPIINT
-410 EDMSERDIEKV
+410 EDMSERDIAKV
-421 RSLMQDEEISYEPP
+421 RSMMQDEEISYEPP

-444 EYVIN
+444 EHVIN

-487 EFVPAAG
+487 EFVPSAG

-574 LTKMP
+574 LAKMP

-698 LPYIVCII
+698 LPYIVCVI

-795 GAPKPLRIQ
+795 GAPKPVRIQ

-816 CMHIANQKGYSTPYM
+816 CRHIENQQGYSTPYM

-853 FADAA
+853 FPDAA

-886 MDELESAGIVGGP
+886 MDELESAGIVGAP

>member
-1 MAIISILSL
+1 
-10 KTAYTKGRNIMA
+10 MA

-48 PIVTKPKKSKK
+48 PIVSKPKKSKK
-59 SFQHELPEEPETE
+59 SSQPELPEEPETE

-77 ALQILGIFLALSS
+77 AMQILGIFMALSS

-109 MTLYDILSVL
+109 MTLYDIIAVL

-133 NWLGLFGAVFSHMMF
+133 NWLGLFGAVFSHLMF
-148 NGAIGYVG
+148 NGAIGYVAV
-156 IVFPFLGLLWS
+156 IFPFLGLLWS
-167 KDVFFMGRIASRTL
+167 KDVFFMERIASRTL
-181 KFTGLILLIT
+181 KFTGLILLIS
-191 GMVSGLLGTMQQIIP
+191 GMISGLLGTMQQIIP
-206 SMANEWSGVLGQ
+206 SMANEWSGVFGQ

-253 KTTIETIIS
+253 KTSIETIIS
-262 GFMKLSF
+262 GFMKLSI
-269 FIDKGIDVIQK
+269 FIDKGIDFIQK
-280 KKVPE
+280 KKVAE
-285 DRHPTEYI
+285 ETDIECK
-293 EEEGLCIP
+293 EEEDSSVQQP
-301 QTNKAV
+301 NKAI

-320 RKRTQGLNQT
+320 RKRTQGLTQT
-330 HNIDTDFSHKAPII
+330 STTETDFSNHAPII

-356 FINVTRKQRAVPK
+356 FVNITKKQRAVPK
-369 KTEPLPTIPVH
+369 KTEPLPTIPVQ
-380 FKKEVQDSEMNE
+380 FKKDIQHFEDLEQD
-392 HANSPLLTLN
+392 NSPSLTLN
-402 VQEPIFNT
+402 VQEPIINT
-410 EDMSERDIEKV
+410 EDMSERDIAKV
-421 RSLMQDEEISYEPP
+421 RSMIHDEEISYEPP
-435 TLDLLTQQH
+435 TLDLLTQQNEH
-444 EYVIN
+444 VIN

-574 LTKMP
+574 LAKMP

-698 LPYIVCII
+698 LPYIVCVI

-795 GAPKPLRIQ
+795 GAPKPVRIQ

-816 CMHIANQKGYSTPYM
+816 CMHIANQQGYTTPYM

-853 FADAA
+853 FPDAA

-886 MDELESAGIVGGP
+886 MDELESAGIVGAP

>member
-1 MAIISILSL
+1 MER
-10 KTAYTKGRNIMA
+10 KVIMA

-27 IIINRKK
+27 IVINRKR
-34 NSIIDSLFDSDDLE
+34 NSIIDSLFDSDEQELITSK
-48 PIVTKPKKSKK
+48 PSKTKKAMKGDD
-59 SFQHELPEEPETE
+59 PEEPEQE

-77 ALQILGIFLALSS
+77 AMHILGIFMALSS
-90 VLLLLAL
+90 LLLLLAL
-97 ISYTPKDEANAD
+97 VSYTPKDEANAD
-109 MTLYDILSVL
+109 LTMYDVISIL
-119 KGDPAMQAK
+119 KGDPAIQAK

-133 NWLGLFGAVFSHMMF
+133 NWLGLFGAVFSHLMF
-148 NGAIGYVG
+148 NGTIGY
-156 IVFPFLGLLWS
+156 IAILIPFLGFLWA
-167 KDVFFMGRIASRTL
+167 KDVFFSEKITSRTL
-181 KFTGLILLIT
+181 KFTGLILLISILF
-191 GMVSGLLGTMQQIIP
+191 SGFCGTLQLIIP
-206 SMANEWSGVLGQ
+206 KISSEWGGLIGQ
-218 FEAFV
+218 FEAHV
-223 LSSLIGKVGSL
+223 LSSLIGKIGSL
-234 LFFMVALFL
+234 LLFIVALFL

-253 KTTIETIIS
+253 KESINTVIS
-262 GFMKLSF
+262 SFMKLSMLVDKA
-269 FIDKGIDVIQK
+269 IDAVQK
-280 KKVPE
+280 KKSMTTV
-285 DRHPTEYI
+285 I
-293 EEEGLCIP
+293 NEEEAIEVDNI
-301 QTNKAV
+301 QSTMAV
-307 FSPEP
+307 FSPES
-312 DDEPAKII
+312 DDEPARII
-320 RKRTQGLNQT
+320 RKRTQGLGQVSKPIN
-330 HNIDTDFSHKAPII
+330 APHDQIPVI
-344 IRGQEQLEEEPM
+344 IRGNEQVEEDEPM
-356 FINVTRKQRAVPK
+356 FINYTRKQR
-369 KTEPLPTIPVH
+369 PLPKRTESLPTVEVTVQ
-380 FKKEVQDSEMNE
+380 KEAGSMNHESSEQGT
-392 HANSPLLTLN
+392 PLLTLN
-402 VQEPIFNT
+402 VQDPIINT
-410 EDMSERDIEKV
+410 EDMSERDIAKV
-421 RSLMQDEEISYEPP
+421 QSMIQDEEIDYDAP

-444 EYVIN
+444 EHVIK

-574 LTKMP
+574 LAKMP

-607 PRDLKF
+607 PKDLKF

-628 MRNHFLALS
+628 LRNHFLALS

-684 AEGKFKESELELKK
+684 KEGKFNNSELELKK
-698 LPYIVCII
+698 MPYIVCVI

-771 SRTIIDGTGADQL
+771 SRTIIDGPGADQL

-795 GAPKPLRIQ
+795 GYPKPVRIQ

-816 CMHIANQKGYSTPYM
+816 CMHIANQQGYSTPYM
-831 LPTAIDKSAGLY
+831 LPTAIDKNAVGM
-843 GGGSDSRDEL
+843 GEGFDSRDPL
-853 FADAA
+853 FIDAA
-858 RIVVR
+858 RIVIR
-863 HQQGSTSL
+863 QQQGSTSL

-886 MDELESAGIVGGP
+886 MDELEAAGIVGSP
-899 NGSKGREVM
+899 NGSKGREV
-908 LDSEMELE
+908 LLASEMELE

>member
-1 MAIISILSL
+1 
-10 KTAYTKGRNIMA
+10 MA

-48 PIVTKPKKSKK
+48 PIVSKPKKSKK
-59 SFQHELPEEPETE
+59 SSQPELPEEPETE

-77 ALQILGIFLALSS
+77 VMQILGIFMALSS

-109 MTLYDILSVL
+109 MTLYDIIAVL

-133 NWLGLFGAVFSHMMF
+133 NWLGLFGAVFSHLMF
-148 NGAIGYVG
+148 NGAIGYVA

-167 KDVFFMGRIASRTL
+167 KDVFFMERIASRTL

-191 GMVSGLLGTMQQIIP
+191 GMISGLLGTMQQIIP
-206 SMANEWSGVLGQ
+206 SMANEWSGVFGQ

-234 LFFMVALFL
+234 FFFMVALFL

-253 KTTIETIIS
+253 KTSIETIIS
-262 GFMKLSF
+262 GFMKLSIV
-269 FIDKGIDVIQK
+269 IDKGIDFIQK
-280 KKVPE
+280 KKVQE
-285 DRHPTEYI
+285 EIDSEFI
-293 EEEGLCIP
+293 EEEDSSVQ

-320 RKRTQGLNQT
+320 RKRTQGLTQT
-330 HNIDTDFSHKAPII
+330 STAETDFSNQAPII

-356 FINVTRKQRAVPK
+356 FVNVTKKQRAVPK
-369 KTEPLPTIPVH
+369 KTEPLPTIPVQ
-380 FKKEVQDSEMNE
+380 FKKDIQHFEDIE
-392 HANSPLLTLN
+392 HDNSPSLTLN
-402 VQEPIFNT
+402 VQEPIINT
-410 EDMSERDIEKV
+410 EDMSERDIAKV
-421 RSLMQDEEISYEPP
+421 RSMIQDEEISYEPP
-435 TLDLLTQQH
+435 TLDLLTQQNEH
-444 EYVIN
+444 VIN

-574 LTKMP
+574 LAKMP

-698 LPYIVCII
+698 LPYIVCVI

-795 GAPKPLRIQ
+795 GAPKPVRIQ

-816 CMHIANQKGYSTPYM
+816 CMHIANQQGYTTPYM

-853 FADAA
+853 FPDAA

-886 MDELESAGIVGGP
+886 MDELESAGIVGAP

>member
-1 MAIISILSL
+1 
-10 KTAYTKGRNIMA
+10 MA

-48 PIVTKPKKSKK
+48 PIISKPKKSKK
-59 SFQHELPEEPETE
+59 SSQPELPEEPETE

-77 ALQILGIFLALSS
+77 AMQILGIFMALSS

-109 MTLYDILSVL
+109 MTLYDIIAVL

-133 NWLGLFGAVFSHMMF
+133 NWLGLFGAVFSHLMF
-148 NGAIGYVG
+148 NGAIGYVA

-167 KDVFFMGRIASRTL
+167 KDVFFMERIASRTL
-181 KFTGLILLIT
+181 KFTGLILLIS
-191 GMVSGLLGTMQQIIP
+191 GMISGLLGTMQQIIP
-206 SMANEWSGVLGQ
+206 SMANEWCGVFGQ

-234 LFFMVALFL
+234 LFFIVALFL

-253 KTTIETIIS
+253 KTSIETIIS
-262 GFMKLSF
+262 GFMKLSIV
-269 FIDKGIDVIQK
+269 IDKGIDFIQK
-280 KKVPE
+280 KKVAE
-285 DRHPTEYI
+285 ETDIEFK
-293 EEEGLCIP
+293 EEEDSFVQ
-301 QTNKAV
+301 QTKKAI

-320 RKRTQGLNQT
+320 RKRTQGLTQT
-330 HNIDTDFSHKAPII
+330 STTETDFSNQAPII

-356 FINVTRKQRAVPK
+356 FVNITKKQRAVPK
-369 KTEPLPTIPVH
+369 KTEPLPTIPVQ
-380 FKKEVQDSEMNE
+380 FKKDIQHFEDLEQD
-392 HANSPLLTLN
+392 NSPSLTLN
-402 VQEPIFNT
+402 VQEPIINT
-410 EDMSERDIEKV
+410 EDMSERDIAKV
-421 RSLMQDEEISYEPP
+421 RSMIQDEEISYEPP
-435 TLDLLTQQH
+435 TLDLLTQQNEH
-444 EYVIN
+444 VIN

-574 LTKMP
+574 LAKMP

-698 LPYIVCII
+698 LPYIVCVI

-795 GAPKPLRIQ
+795 GAPKPVRIQ

-816 CMHIANQKGYSTPYM
+816 CMHIANQQGYTTPYM

-853 FADAA
+853 FPDAA

-886 MDELESAGIVGGP
+886 MDELESAGIVGAP

>member
-1 MAIISILSL
+1 
-10 KTAYTKGRNIMA
+10 
-22 LPPDS
+22 
-27 IIINRKK
+27 
-34 NSIIDSLFDSDDLE
+34 
-48 PIVTKPKKSKK
+48 
-59 SFQHELPEEPETE
+59 
-72 SHRAL
+72 
-77 ALQILGIFLALSS
+77 
-90 VLLLLAL
+90 L

-109 MTLYDILSVL
+109 MTLYDIIAVL

-133 NWLGLFGAVFSHMMF
+133 NWLGLFGAVFSHLMF
-148 NGAIGYVG
+148 NGAIGYVA

-167 KDVFFMGRIASRTL
+167 KDVFFMERIASRTL
-181 KFTGLILLIT
+181 KFTGLILLIS
-191 GMVSGLLGTMQQIIP
+191 GMISGLLGTMQQIIP
-206 SMANEWSGVLGQ
+206 SMANEWSGVFGQ

-234 LFFMVALFL
+234 LFFIVALFL

-253 KTTIETIIS
+253 KTSIETIIS
-262 GFMKLSF
+262 GFMKLSI
-269 FIDKGIDVIQK
+269 FIDKGIDFIQK
-280 KKVPE
+280 KKVQE
-285 DRHPTEYI
+285 EIDSESI
-293 EEEGLCIP
+293 EEEDSSVQ

-320 RKRTQGLNQT
+320 RKRTQGLMPT
-330 HNIDTDFSHKAPII
+330 PTAEADFSNQAPII

-356 FINVTRKQRAVPK
+356 FVNVTKKQRAVPK
-369 KTEPLPTIPVH
+369 KTEPLPTIPVQ
-380 FKKEVQDSEMNE
+380 FKKDIQHFEDIE
-392 HANSPLLTLN
+392 HDNSPSLTLN
-402 VQEPIFNT
+402 VQEPIINT
-410 EDMSERDIEKV
+410 EDMSERDIAKV
-421 RSLMQDEEISYEPP
+421 RSMIHDEEISYEPP
-435 TLDLLTQQH
+435 TLDLLTQQNEH
-444 EYVIN
+444 VIN

-574 LTKMP
+574 LAKMP

-698 LPYIVCII
+698 LPYIVCVI

-795 GAPKPLRIQ
+795 GAPKPVRIQ

-816 CMHIANQKGYSTPYM
+816 CMHIANQQGYTTPYM

-853 FADAA
+853 FPDAA

-886 MDELESAGIVGGP
+886 MDELESAGIVGAP

>member
-1 MAIISILSL
+1 
-10 KTAYTKGRNIMA
+10 MA

-48 PIVTKPKKSKK
+48 PIVSKPKKSKK
-59 SFQHELPEEPETE
+59 SSQPELPEEPETE

-77 ALQILGIFLALSS
+77 AMQILGIFMALSS

-109 MTLYDILSVL
+109 MTLYDIIAVL

-133 NWLGLFGAVFSHMMF
+133 NWLGLFGAVFSHLMF
-148 NGAIGYVG
+148 NGAIGYVA
-156 IVFPFLGLLWS
+156 IIFPFLGLLWS
-167 KDVFFMGRIASRTL
+167 KDVFFMERIASRTL
-181 KFTGLILLIT
+181 KFTGLILLIS
-191 GMVSGLLGTMQQIIP
+191 GMISGLLGTMQQIIP
-206 SMANEWSGVLGQ
+206 SMANEWSGVFGQ

-253 KTTIETIIS
+253 RTSIETIIS
-262 GFMKLSF
+262 GFMKLSN
-269 FIDKGIDVIQK
+269 FIDKGIDLIQK
-280 KKVPE
+280 KKVQE
-285 DRHPTEYI
+285 EIDSEFI
-293 EEEGLCIP
+293 EEEDSSVQ

-320 RKRTQGLNQT
+320 RKRTQGLMQT
-330 HNIDTDFSHKAPII
+330 STAVTDFSNQAPII

-356 FINVTRKQRAVPK
+356 FVNITKKQRAVPK
-369 KTEPLPTIPVH
+369 KTEPLPTIPVQ
-380 FKKEVQDSEMNE
+380 FKKDIQHFDDIE
-392 HANSPLLTLN
+392 HDNSPSLTLN
-402 VQEPIFNT
+402 VQEPIINT
-410 EDMSERDIEKV
+410 EDMSERDIAKV
-421 RSLMQDEEISYEPP
+421 RSMIHDEEISYEPP
-435 TLDLLTQQH
+435 TLDLLTQQNEH
-444 EYVIN
+444 VIN

-574 LTKMP
+574 LAKMP

-698 LPYIVCII
+698 LPYIVCVI

-795 GAPKPLRIQ
+795 GAPKPVRIQ

-816 CMHIANQKGYSTPYM
+816 CMHIANQQGYTTPYM

-853 FADAA
+853 FPDAA

-886 MDELESAGIVGGP
+886 MDELESAGIVGAP

>member
-1 MAIISILSL
+1 
-10 KTAYTKGRNIMA
+10 MA

-48 PIVTKPKKSKK
+48 PIVSKPKKSKK
-59 SFQHELPEEPETE
+59 SSQPELPEEPETE

-77 ALQILGIFLALSS
+77 AMQILGIFMALSS

-109 MTLYDILSVL
+109 MTLYDIIAVL

-133 NWLGLFGAVFSHMMF
+133 NWLGLFGAVFSHLMF
-148 NGAIGYVG
+148 NGAIGYVA
-156 IVFPFLGLLWS
+156 IIFPFLGLLWS
-167 KDVFFMGRIASRTL
+167 KDVFFMERIASRTL
-181 KFTGLILLIT
+181 KFTGLILLIS
-191 GMVSGLLGTMQQIIP
+191 GMISGLLGTMQQIIP
-206 SMANEWSGVLGQ
+206 SMANEWSGVFGQ

-253 KTTIETIIS
+253 KTSIETIIS
-262 GFMKLSF
+262 GFMKLSII
-269 FIDKGIDVIQK
+269 IDKGIDFIQK
-280 KKVPE
+280 KKVQE
-285 DRHPTEYI
+285 EIDSEFI
-293 EEEGLCIP
+293 EEEDFSVQ

-320 RKRTQGLNQT
+320 RKRTQGLTQIST
-330 HNIDTDFSHKAPII
+330 TETDFSNQAPII

-356 FINVTRKQRAVPK
+356 FVNITKKQRAVPK
-369 KTEPLPTIPVH
+369 KTEPLPTIPVQ
-380 FKKEVQDSEMNE
+380 FKKDIQHFEDIEQD
-392 HANSPLLTLN
+392 NSPSLTLN
-402 VQEPIFNT
+402 VQEPIINT
-410 EDMSERDIEKV
+410 EDMSERDIAKV
-421 RSLMQDEEISYEPP
+421 RSMIHDEEISYEPP
-435 TLDLLTQQH
+435 TLDLLTQQNEH
-444 EYVIN
+444 VIN

-574 LTKMP
+574 LAKMP

-698 LPYIVCII
+698 LPYIVCVI

-795 GAPKPLRIQ
+795 GAPKPVRIQ

-816 CMHIANQKGYSTPYM
+816 CMHIANQQGYTTPYM

-853 FADAA
+853 FPDAA

-886 MDELESAGIVGGP
+886 MDELESAGIVGAP

>member
-1 MAIISILSL
+1 
-10 KTAYTKGRNIMA
+10 MA

-48 PIVTKPKKSKK
+48 PIISKPKKSKK
-59 SFQHELPEEPETE
+59 SSQPELPEEPETE

-77 ALQILGIFLALSS
+77 AMQILGIFMALSS

-109 MTLYDILSVL
+109 MTLYDIIAVL

-133 NWLGLFGAVFSHMMF
+133 NWLGLFGAVFSHLMF
-148 NGAIGYVG
+148 NGAIGYVA

-167 KDVFFMGRIASRTL
+167 KDVFFMERIASRTL
-181 KFTGLILLIT
+181 KFTGLILLIS
-191 GMVSGLLGTMQQIIP
+191 GMISGLLGTMQQIIP
-206 SMANEWSGVLGQ
+206 SMANEWSGVFGQ

-234 LFFMVALFL
+234 LFFIVALFL

-253 KTTIETIIS
+253 KTSIETIIS
-262 GFMKLSF
+262 GFMKLSIV
-269 FIDKGIDVIQK
+269 IDKGIDFIQK
-280 KKVPE
+280 KKVAE
-285 DRHPTEYI
+285 ETDIEFK
-293 EEEGLCIP
+293 EEEDSSVQ
-301 QTNKAV
+301 QTNKAI

-320 RKRTQGLNQT
+320 RKRTQGLTQT
-330 HNIDTDFSHKAPII
+330 STTETDFSNQAPII

-356 FINVTRKQRAVPK
+356 FVNITKKQRAVPK
-369 KTEPLPTIPVH
+369 KTEPLPTIPVQ
-380 FKKEVQDSEMNE
+380 FKKDIQHFEDLEQD
-392 HANSPLLTLN
+392 NSPSLTLN
-402 VQEPIFNT
+402 VQEPIINT
-410 EDMSERDIEKV
+410 EDMSERDIAKV
-421 RSLMQDEEISYEPP
+421 RSMIQDEEISYEPP
-435 TLDLLTQQH
+435 TLDLLTQQNEH
-444 EYVIN
+444 VIN

-574 LTKMP
+574 LAKMP

-698 LPYIVCII
+698 LPYIVCVI

-795 GAPKPLRIQ
+795 GAPKPVRIQ

-816 CMHIANQKGYSTPYM
+816 CMHIANQQGYTTPYM

-853 FADAA
+853 FPDAA

-886 MDELESAGIVGGP
+886 MDELESAGIVGAP

>member
-1 MAIISILSL
+1 
-10 KTAYTKGRNIMA
+10 MA

-48 PIVTKPKKSKK
+48 PIVSKPKRSKK
-59 SFQHELPEEPETE
+59 SSQPELPEEPGTE
-72 SHRAL
+72 SQRAL
-77 ALQILGIFLALSS
+77 AMQILGIFMALSS

-109 MTLYDILSVL
+109 MTLYDIIAVL

-148 NGAIGYVG
+148 NGAIGYVA

-167 KDVFFMGRIASRTL
+167 KDMFFMERIASRTL
-181 KFTGLILLIT
+181 KFTGLILLIA
-191 GMVSGLLGTMQQIIP
+191 GMISGLLGTIQQIIP

-223 LSSLIGKVGSL
+223 LSSLIGKIGSL
-234 LFFMVALFL
+234 LFFLVALFL

-262 GFMKLSF
+262 GFMKLSII
-269 FIDKGIDVIQK
+269 IDKGIDLLQK
-280 KKVPE
+280 EKISE
-285 DRHPTEYI
+285 EIDTEYN
-293 EEEGLCIP
+293 EEENSSI
-301 QTNKAV
+301 QQSNKAIY
-307 FSPEP
+307 SPEP
-312 DDEPAKII
+312 DEEPAKVI
-320 RKRTQGLNQT
+320 RKRTQGIAQSYSTETEFSNQ
-330 HNIDTDFSHKAPII
+330 APII

-356 FINVTRKQRAVPK
+356 FINIAKKQRAVPK
-369 KTEPLPTIPVH
+369 KTDPLPTIPVQ
-380 FKKEVQDSEMNE
+380 FKKDIQDSEVMN
-392 HANSPLLTLN
+392 HDNSPSLTLN
-402 VQEPIFNT
+402 VQEPIINT
-410 EDMSERDIEKV
+410 EDMSEKDIAKV
-421 RSLMQDEEISYEPP
+421 RSMMQDEEISYEPP

-444 EYVIN
+444 EHVIN

-574 LTKMP
+574 LAKMP

-684 AEGKFKESELELKK
+684 AEGKFKETELELKK
-698 LPYIVCII
+698 LPYIVCVI

-795 GAPKPLRIQ
+795 GAPKPVRIQ

-816 CMHIANQKGYSTPYM
+816 CRHIENQQGYSTPYM

-853 FADAA
+853 FPDAA

-886 MDELESAGIVGGP
+886 MDELESAGIVGAP

>member
-1 MAIISILSL
+1 M
-10 KTAYTKGRNIMA
+10 
-22 LPPDS
+22 
-27 IIINRKK
+27 
-34 NSIIDSLFDSDDLE
+34 
-48 PIVTKPKKSKK
+48 
-59 SFQHELPEEPETE
+59 
-72 SHRAL
+72 
-77 ALQILGIFLALSS
+77 
-90 VLLLLAL
+90 
-97 ISYTPKDEANAD
+97 
-109 MTLYDILSVL
+109 
-119 KGDPAMQAK
+119 
-128 SDTTQ
+128 
-133 NWLGLFGAVFSHMMF
+133 
-148 NGAIGYVG
+148 
-156 IVFPFLGLLWS
+156 
-167 KDVFFMGRIASRTL
+167 FFMERIASRTL
-181 KFTGLILLIT
+181 KFTGLILLIA
-191 GMVSGLLGTMQQIIP
+191 GMISGLLGTMQQIIP

-262 GFMKLSF
+262 GFMKLSII
-269 FIDKGIDVIQK
+269 IDKGIDLLQK
-280 KKVPE
+280 KKISE
-285 DRHPTEYI
+285 EIDTEYN
-293 EEEGLCIP
+293 EEENSSVQ
-301 QTNKAV
+301 QTNKAIY
-307 FSPEP
+307 SPEP
-312 DDEPAKII
+312 DEEPAKII
-320 RKRTQGLNQT
+320 RKRTQGIAQPYSAETEFSNQ
-330 HNIDTDFSHKAPII
+330 APII

-356 FINVTRKQRAVPK
+356 FVNIAKKQRAVPK
-369 KTEPLPTIPVH
+369 KTDPLPTIPVQ
-380 FKKEVQDSEMNE
+380 FKKDIQDSEVMN
-392 HANSPLLTLN
+392 HDNSPSLTLN
-402 VQEPIFNT
+402 VQEPIINT
-410 EDMSERDIEKV
+410 EDMSERDIAKV
-421 RSLMQDEEISYEPP
+421 RSMMQDEEISYEPP

-444 EYVIN
+444 EHVIN

-574 LTKMP
+574 LAKMP

-698 LPYIVCII
+698 LPYIVCVI

-795 GAPKPLRIQ
+795 GAPKPVRIQ

-816 CMHIANQKGYSTPYM
+816 CRHIENQQGYSTPYM

-853 FADAA
+853 FPDAA

-886 MDELESAGIVGGP
+886 MDELESAGIVGAP

>member
-1 MAIISILSL
+1 
-10 KTAYTKGRNIMA
+10 MA

-48 PIVTKPKKSKK
+48 PIVSKPKKSKK
-59 SFQHELPEEPETE
+59 SSQPELPEEPETE

-77 ALQILGIFLALSS
+77 AMQILGIFMALSS

-109 MTLYDILSVL
+109 MTLYDIIAVL

-133 NWLGLFGAVFSHMMF
+133 NWLGLFGAVFSHLMF
-148 NGAIGYVG
+148 NGAIGYVA
-156 IVFPFLGLLWS
+156 IIFPFLGLLWS
-167 KDVFFMGRIASRTL
+167 KDVFFMERIASRTL
-181 KFTGLILLIT
+181 KFTGLILLIS
-191 GMVSGLLGTMQQIIP
+191 GMMSGLLGTMQQIIP
-206 SMANEWSGVLGQ
+206 SMANEWSGVFGQ

-234 LFFMVALFL
+234 LFFIVALFL

-253 KTTIETIIS
+253 KTSIETIIS
-262 GFMKLSF
+262 GFMKLSIV
-269 FIDKGIDVIQK
+269 IDKGIDFIQK
-280 KKVPE
+280 KKVQE
-285 DRHPTEYI
+285 EIDSEFI
-293 EEEGLCIP
+293 EEEDSSVQ

-320 RKRTQGLNQT
+320 RKRTQGLTQT
-330 HNIDTDFSHKAPII
+330 STTETDFSNQAPII

-356 FINVTRKQRAVPK
+356 FVNITKKQRAVPK
-369 KTEPLPTIPVH
+369 KTEPLPTIPVQ
-380 FKKEVQDSEMNE
+380 FKKDIQHFEDFEQD
-392 HANSPLLTLN
+392 NSPSLTLN
-402 VQEPIFNT
+402 VQEPIINT
-410 EDMSERDIEKV
+410 EDMSERDIAKV
-421 RSLMQDEEISYEPP
+421 RSMIQDEEISYEPP
-435 TLDLLTQQH
+435 TLDLLTQQNEH
-444 EYVIN
+444 VIN

-574 LTKMP
+574 LAKMP

-698 LPYIVCII
+698 LPYIVCVI

-795 GAPKPLRIQ
+795 GAPKPVRIQ

-816 CMHIANQKGYSTPYM
+816 CMHIANQQGYTTPYM

-853 FADAA
+853 FPDAA

-886 MDELESAGIVGGP
+886 MDELESAGIVGAP

>member
-1 MAIISILSL
+1 
-10 KTAYTKGRNIMA
+10 MA

-48 PIVTKPKKSKK
+48 PIVSKPKKSKK
-59 SFQHELPEEPETE
+59 SSQPELPEEPETE

-77 ALQILGIFLALSS
+77 AMQILGIFMALSS

-109 MTLYDILSVL
+109 MTLYDIIAVL

-133 NWLGLFGAVFSHMMF
+133 NWLGLFGAVFSHLMF
-148 NGAIGYVG
+148 NGAIGYVA
-156 IVFPFLGLLWS
+156 IIFPFLGLLWS
-167 KDVFFMGRIASRTL
+167 KDVFFMERIASRTL
-181 KFTGLILLIT
+181 KFTGLILLIS
-191 GMVSGLLGTMQQIIP
+191 GMISGLLGTMQQIIP
-206 SMANEWSGVLGQ
+206 SMANEWSGVFGQ

-253 KTTIETIIS
+253 KTSIETIIS
-262 GFMKLSF
+262 GFMKLSI
-269 FIDKGIDVIQK
+269 FIDKGIDFIQK
-280 KKVPE
+280 KKVQE
-285 DRHPTEYI
+285 EIDSEFI
-293 EEEGLCIP
+293 EEEDSSVQ

-320 RKRTQGLNQT
+320 RKRTQGLTQT
-330 HNIDTDFSHKAPII
+330 STAETDFSNQAPII

-356 FINVTRKQRAVPK
+356 FVNVAKKQRAVPK
-369 KTEPLPTIPVH
+369 KTEPLPTIPVQ
-380 FKKEVQDSEMNE
+380 FKKDIQHFEDIE
-392 HANSPLLTLN
+392 HDNSPSLTLN
-402 VQEPIFNT
+402 VQEPIINT
-410 EDMSERDIEKV
+410 EDMSERDIAKV
-421 RSLMQDEEISYEPP
+421 RSMIQDEEISYEPP
-435 TLDLLTQQH
+435 TLDLLTQQNEH
-444 EYVIN
+444 VIN

-574 LTKMP
+574 LAKMP

-698 LPYIVCII
+698 LPYIVCVI

-795 GAPKPLRIQ
+795 GAPKPVRIQ

-816 CMHIANQKGYSTPYM
+816 CMHIANQQGYTTPYM

-853 FADAA
+853 FPDAA

-886 MDELESAGIVGGP
+886 MDELESAGIVGAP

>member
-1 MAIISILSL
+1 
-10 KTAYTKGRNIMA
+10 MA

-48 PIVTKPKKSKK
+48 PIVSKPKKSKK
-59 SFQHELPEEPETE
+59 SSQPELPEEPETE

-77 ALQILGIFLALSS
+77 AMQILGIFMALSS

-109 MTLYDILSVL
+109 MTLYDIIAVL

-133 NWLGLFGAVFSHMMF
+133 NWLGLFGAVFSHLMF
-148 NGAIGYVG
+148 NGAIGYVA
-156 IVFPFLGLLWS
+156 IIFPFLGLLWS
-167 KDVFFMGRIASRTL
+167 KDMFFMERIASRTL
-181 KFTGLILLIT
+181 KFTGLILLIS
-191 GMVSGLLGTMQQIIP
+191 GMMSGLLGTMQQIIP
-206 SMANEWSGVLGQ
+206 SMANEWSGVFGQ

-234 LFFMVALFL
+234 LFFIVALFL

-253 KTTIETIIS
+253 KTSIETIIS
-262 GFMKLSF
+262 GFMKLSIV
-269 FIDKGIDVIQK
+269 IDKGIDFIQK
-280 KKVPE
+280 KKVQE
-285 DRHPTEYI
+285 EIDSEFI
-293 EEEGLCIP
+293 EEEDSSVQ

-320 RKRTQGLNQT
+320 RKRTQGLTQT
-330 HNIDTDFSHKAPII
+330 STTETDFSNQAPII

-356 FINVTRKQRAVPK
+356 FVNITKKQRAVPK
-369 KTEPLPTIPVH
+369 KTEPLPTIPVQ
-380 FKKEVQDSEMNE
+380 FKKDIQHFEDFEQD
-392 HANSPLLTLN
+392 NSPSLTLN
-402 VQEPIFNT
+402 VQEPIINT
-410 EDMSERDIEKV
+410 EDMSERDIAKV
-421 RSLMQDEEISYEPP
+421 RSMIQDEEISYEPP
-435 TLDLLTQQH
+435 TLDLLTQQNEH
-444 EYVIN
+444 VIN

-574 LTKMP
+574 LAKMP

-698 LPYIVCII
+698 LPYIVCVI

-795 GAPKPLRIQ
+795 GAPKPVRIQ

-816 CMHIANQKGYSTPYM
+816 CMHIANQQGYTTPYM

-853 FADAA
+853 FPDAA

-886 MDELESAGIVGGP
+886 MDELESAGIVGAP